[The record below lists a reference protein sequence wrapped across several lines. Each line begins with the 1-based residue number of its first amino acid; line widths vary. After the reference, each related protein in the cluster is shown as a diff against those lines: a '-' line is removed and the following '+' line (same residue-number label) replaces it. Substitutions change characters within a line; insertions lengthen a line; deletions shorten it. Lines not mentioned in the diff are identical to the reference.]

1 MVDCHRIITTTI
13 TVMGFHIVTT
23 LGGAEKVLTPAE
35 RWRGLSNSW
44 RPLDSGLGG
53 RRRAPTMRNRVV
65 RDPKLQRGRELGVSQ
80 PEGRDNS

>member
-1 MVDCHRIITTTI
+1 MTKGKRGGAAENYPTSDTT
-13 TVMGFHIVTT
+13 VTT